1 MKTQGIFPSIFP
13 LSFTIIVSILIFF
26 LLFLLYSSDL
36 ANIDVYRHILVVDTS
51 VLVKSNMGRREYLYI
66 VLYYDVLSI
75 SVVINKPL
83 YIEMLLNF
91 LTCKSQFRP
100 WLPVA
105 LSWDCTNDLSLK
117 CIKMQN
123 FYVLY

>member
-1 MKTQGIFPSIFP
+1 
-13 LSFTIIVSILIFF
+13 
-26 LLFLLYSSDL
+26 
-36 ANIDVYRHILVVDTS
+36 VVDTS
-51 VLVKSNMGRREYLYI
+51 VLAKSNMDRREYLYI

-83 YIEMLLNF
+83 YIGMLLNF
-91 LTCKSQFRP
+91 LTYKSQFRP

-117 CIKMQN
+117 MHQDAKLLR
-123 FYVLY
+123 FVLKNVTVWLLFSYFLVL